1 MPLCDKAAAE
11 ADYINFAP
19 PLVTAGLCE
28 AAAGADHQHA
38 LQAATAEHGCLRLQ
52 SSVKQR
58 LGQAIDMNVSILTSG
73 YWPSYPLYEAR
84 LPDELTRHQQVFKV
98 GAASSCLQMLP

>member
-1 MPLCDKAAAE
+1 M
-11 ADYINFAP
+11 
-19 PLVTAGLCE
+19 
-28 AAAGADHQHA
+28 
-38 LQAATAEHGCLRLQ
+38 
-52 SSVKQR
+52 KQR

-98 GAASSCLQMLP
+98 GAVSICLHMLRLIVQVILRSTTLFIQFNAAANRCGELGSL

>member
-1 MPLCDKAAAE
+1 M
-11 ADYINFAP
+11 
-19 PLVTAGLCE
+19 
-28 AAAGADHQHA
+28 
-38 LQAATAEHGCLRLQ
+38 
-52 SSVKQR
+52 KQR

-98 GAASSCLQMLP
+98 GAVSTCLSIPQ